1 VRTASIPAR
10 FPARTFHSKRLL
22 ALASDAKL
30 VEHIRRGNEAAFEVA
45 FERHAAGIL
54 GFSRHML
61 GSPEEAEDVVQ
72 HTFTAAFGELGR
84 GGHRELALKP
94 WLYTIARNRCV
105 SLLRSRREHATEE
118 LDVATRGLAEE
129 VERRTELREMLRD
142 LLDLPDEQRE
152 ALLLS
157 EAGDLSHAE
166 VAKVLGCEVTKVK
179 ALVFRARNGLIQ
191 RRAARETPC
200 SEIREQL
207 ATLRGGSLRRGPVR
221 HHLRRCEGCRAYRE
235 QVKHQRRML
244 AAALPMAPSLALKS
258 SVLGALGLG
267 GGSAGGGLAA
277 GLAGLGAGASA
288 PLGGATVAKVALV
301 GVLAAGGAV
310 AGKSAVDDTP
320 PQRAAEPPTPAVEPG
335 RSATGPAE
343 RSISGP
349 AAPDRGRPLTP
360 GTYKRPAYGDRGRLL
375 PGAADARAER
385 GIGGRALHGPARAK
399 RDTHAR
405 VRDRAT
411 PPMRDI
417 RGRGRDATA
426 RSDERQ
432 DGGGGRGRGPIDTP
446 RADTSNGRGAVDAPP
461 VETPVR
467 RGPPEPTPSAERLPP
482 ATPKGPAAARG
493 PQPQAAADAESAPEP
508 AVEPAPAPRT
518 PEKAPKE

>member
-411 PPMRDI
+411 PPMRDV

>member
-10 FPARTFHSKRLL
+10 FPGRTFHSKRLL

-30 VEHIRRGNEAAFEVA
+30 VEQIRRGNEAAFEVA

-72 HTFTAAFGELGR
+72 HTFTAAFGELGG

-94 WLYTIARNRCV
+94 WLYAVARNRCV

-118 LDVATRGLAEE
+118 LDVPTTGLAED

-207 ATLRGGSLRRGPVR
+207 ANLRGGSLRRGPLR

-235 QVKHQRRML
+235 QVKQQRRML

-288 PLGGATVAKVALV
+288 PLGGATAAKVALV

-320 PQRAAEPPTPAVEPG
+320 PQRAAEPPTTAVEPG

-349 AAPDRGRPLTP
+349 GAPDHGRPLTP
-360 GTYKRPAYGDRGRLL
+360 GTYKRPAYGDRGRLA

-385 GIGGRALHGPARAK
+385 GVDGRALHGPARGKHDA
-399 RDTHAR
+399 HAR

-411 PPMRDI
+411 PPMGDV

-432 DGGGGRGRGPIDTP
+432 DGGGGRGRRPIDTP
-446 RADTSNGRGAVDAPP
+446 RADTSSGRGAVDAPP

-467 RGPPEPTPSAERLPP
+467 RGPPEPTPPAERPP
-482 ATPKGPAAARG
+482 TATPKGPAAARG
-493 PQPQAAADAESAPEP
+493 PQPQAAADGESAPEP